1 MLLKVASGEKGQS
14 GGLSRGFDR
23 KPLDGSQ
30 QTRSRLSAEH
40 WSEVEKIFLT
50 GSAAACHF
58 GLVMTLSDFVG
69 EHGALSINSQCCLHC
84 LRLSSILP
92 KAVVPFQVRVGLPV
106 IITHKSKTRPIYLK
120 KKHIKI

>member
-14 GGLSRGFDR
+14 GGLSRGFDW

-30 QTRSRLSAEH
+30 QTRSRLSAER

-69 EHGALSINSQCCLHC
+69 EHGALSINSQCCLH
-84 LRLSSILP
+84 LLMTVFYPSQGSGPFLGQSGTSSHNNTQKQNPPYIP
-92 KAVVPFQVRVGLPV
+92 
-106 IITHKSKTRPIYLK
+106 
-120 KKHIKI
+120 